1 MGLTHRLLWGV
12 RFDGGLMQRFWKG
25 SAYTILSI
33 HISFTFFILLTPF
46 AILIG
51 QSQRWSWTQ
60 NPTFRNIHI
69 FLLTFVIIEVLFSI
83 PCFLTTMEN
92 KCRKKSNLPLY
103 SKGFF
108 DDWVETLFVIT
119 YRDWM
124 FTTIF
129 TALSIFSF
137 VLYFTVPAVSP

>member
-1 MGLTHRLLWGV
+1 
-12 RFDGGLMQRFWKG
+12 MQRFWKG

-33 HISFTFFILLTPF
+33 HVAFTFFIILTPF

-51 QSQRWSWTQ
+51 QSQGWSWTQ
-60 NPTFRNIHI
+60 NPIFRNTHLG
-69 FLLTFVIIEVLFSI
+69 LLTFVIIEVFFSI

-103 SKGFF
+103 RKGFF

-119 YRDWM
+119 YHEWM

-129 TALSIFSF
+129 TALSVFSF
-137 VLYFTVPAVSP
+137 VLYVTVPPLS